1 MLPVLATC
9 GQYAADTSECSPVG
23 PSVSLPGRLRET
35 SGVATGVRNPD
46 LIWTHSDGR
55 RSILYAVD
63 HDGRVRALVELD
75 RSFRDWEDIARA
87 RCDLGICLYMA
98 DTGDSEERRD
108 NISFCRLAEPE
119 VMGVGEAE
127 RYRVVLPDG
136 PRDIEAMYVL
146 PTEEVF
152 FVTKGRHHPVT
163 LYRYP
168 LPLRPEEV
176 VTLVEVQRLTDG
188 PVAARQMVTGASAT
202 LDGGTV
208 VIRTYESL
216 EFFDVAEGGRLVET
230 EEGRVSLRSLREIQG
245 EGVGFGADRAIVLSS
260 EGAASLGP
268 SLRFLTCVL
277 SCCSAELGDSR
288 PKIPTR
294 RSKSLPFGLMAMRI
308 PLPQPPHRE
317 ARSAWS
323 PGTGR
328 ATLRTRC

>member
-1 MLPVLATC
+1 MTVKRRLGALSRVVRRTVWVLLPALATC
-9 GQYAADTSECSPVG
+9 GQYVADASECSPVG
-23 PSVSLPGRLRET
+23 PSVPLPGRLRET

-55 RSILYAVD
+55 RSTLYAVD
-63 HDGRVRALVELD
+63 HDGRVRARVELD

-87 RCDLGICLYMA
+87 RCDLGVCLYMA
-98 DTGDSEERRD
+98 DTGDNEERRD
-108 NISFCRLAEPE
+108 NISFYRLAEPE
-119 VMGVGEAE
+119 VMGVGDVTGVGEAE
-127 RYRVVLPDG
+127 RYRVTLPDG

-152 FVTKGRHHPVT
+152 FVTKGRRHPVT

-176 VTLVEVQRLTDG
+176 VTLVEVQRLTTG
-188 PVAARQMVTGASAT
+188 PVAARRMVTGASAT

-230 EEGRVSLRSLREIQG
+230 EDGRVSLRPLREIQG
-245 EGVGFGADRAIVLSS
+245 EGVGFGTDGAIVLSS
-260 EGAASLGP
+260 EGAAGSGP

-277 SCCSAELGDSR
+277 S
-288 PKIPTR
+288 
-294 RSKSLPFGLMAMRI
+294 
-308 PLPQPPHRE
+308 
-317 ARSAWS
+317 
-323 PGTGR
+323 
-328 ATLRTRC
+328 